1 MEIGKN
7 PRMLFNVLK
16 QSLMSESQSQKD
28 GDTNP
33 VHTMKYAD
41 NLTLAVTDNFETQIP
56 WPYKID
62 EQTDVGLSIRQ
73 DSLVDN
79 QPETNDSITVKTS
92 GGTYRVTEQLESER
106 WPYLV
111 MKWNEEAQYWRRPQ
125 EGITLS

>member
-1 MEIGKN
+1 
-7 PRMLFNVLK
+7 MLFNVLK
-16 QSLMSESQSQKD
+16 QSVLSESQNQKV

-33 VHTMKYAD
+33 VHTMGYAD
-41 NLTLAVTDNFETQIP
+41 NLTLAVTNSFDTQIP
-56 WPYKID
+56 SPYKID
-62 EQTDVGLSIRQ
+62 NLTRATLSIRQ

-106 WPYLV
+106 WPYLI
-111 MKWNEEAQYWRRPQ
+111 MKWNEDAQYWRRPQ